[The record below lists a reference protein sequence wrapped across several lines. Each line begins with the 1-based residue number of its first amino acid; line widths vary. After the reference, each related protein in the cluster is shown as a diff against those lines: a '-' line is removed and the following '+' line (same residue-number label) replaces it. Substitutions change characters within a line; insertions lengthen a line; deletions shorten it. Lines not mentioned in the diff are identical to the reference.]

1 MKLNEEGRMSLS
13 RNVDEERLL
22 TESEAALILGVHQ
35 DAVKVWCD
43 EGILR
48 SYAKDGRARRA
59 VSEDS
64 VLDLLFPVA
73 GAHQLS
79 AFRMPQG

>member
-1 MKLNEEGRMSLS
+1 MSLS
-13 RNVDEERLL
+13 EYADKERLL

-48 SYAKDGRARRA
+48 SYAEDGKAWRA

-64 VLDLLFPVA
+64 VLDLIHPVA
-73 GAHQLS
+73 GGYQLS
-79 AFRMPQG
+79 AFRMPKG